1 MQLNPKLKPKVHVKI
16 RNMPTEIM
24 IDTGASVDII
34 DEHALLR
41 IQKYSP
47 KINQPP
53 TTLCKTNTKV
63 YGYGAKTPLP
73 NVGKFDVEIESSTRI
88 VVTTIYVMQGTCGS
102 LLTYETALALNLIK
116 LTINATENQ
125 EPEVQEENKLK
136 QLLDKYNDRY
146 HGVGKLKDCQVHL
159 HINETVTPSPQPHRR
174 IPFHLRKGL
183 EQELTRLEHEG
194 IIEKV
199 HGPTP
204 WVSPLELWYPNQNIP
219 TRYAS
224 VLTCALPTK
233 R

>member
-1 MQLNPKLKPKVHVKI
+1 
-16 RNMPTEIM
+16 
-24 IDTGASVDII
+24 
-34 DEHALLR
+34 
-41 IQKYSP
+41 
-47 KINQPP
+47 
-53 TTLCKTNTKV
+53 
-63 YGYGAKTPLP
+63 
-73 NVGKFDVEIESSTRI
+73 
-88 VVTTIYVMQGTCGS
+88 MQGTCGS

-146 HGVGKLKDCQVHL
+146 HGVGKLKDSQVHL

-204 WVSPLELWYPNQNIP
+204 WVSPLELWYPNQKIP